1 MGFDKAL
8 SIWALVK
15 TKNKDIGTAIE
26 VILPKQAEKLYLSA
40 KYTKFD
46 WACTDCSFLNPAGGN
61 VCKICGA
68 GAPAFAFD
76 IVSTENEVQT

>member
-26 VILPKQAEKLYLSA
+26 VILPKQAEKIYLSA

-76 IVSTENEVQT
+76 MV

>member
-1 MGFDKAL
+1 M
-8 SIWALVK
+8 
-15 TKNKDIGTAIE
+15 
-26 VILPKQAEKLYLSA
+26 ILPKQAEKLYLSA

-76 IVSTENEVQT
+76 IV